1 MKFLLLNSLFLS
13 RGFKK
18 THPKMSSDKYLHSI
32 SPVVI
37 ITLIIEI
44 FIEYLLNDRYAS
56 LFTVLMTAL

>member
-1 MKFLLLNSLFLS
+1 
-13 RGFKK
+13 
-18 THPKMSSDKYLHSI
+18 MSSDKYLHSI

-44 FIEYLLNDRYAS
+44 FIEYLLSDGYAS